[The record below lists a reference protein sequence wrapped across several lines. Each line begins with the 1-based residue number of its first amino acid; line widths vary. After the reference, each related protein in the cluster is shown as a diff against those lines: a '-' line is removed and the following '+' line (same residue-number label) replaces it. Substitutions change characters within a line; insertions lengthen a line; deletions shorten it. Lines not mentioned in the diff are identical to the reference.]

1 MNPVSTTET
10 LRIDALDIVMM
21 IDCFG
26 DHRIVEV
33 TLPDPVPLE
42 ALQRLTGV
50 GQQTVLR
57 NLPKPF
63 FRIDCPGRFLLTGIV
78 GTSKVRF
85 TLRQAAL
92 ENAREIVLSAVYE
105 LLALDPVTLEQQ
117 REG

>member
-10 LRIDALDIVMM
+10 LRIDTLDIVMM

-33 TLPDPVPLE
+33 TLPDSVPLE

-50 GQQTVLR
+50 GQRTILMD
-57 NLPKPF
+57 LPKPF

-78 GTSKVRF
+78 GTPKVRF

-92 ENAREIVLSAVYE
+92 EHAREIVVSAICE
-105 LLALDPVTLEQQ
+105 LLALDPVALEQ
-117 REG
+117 REDG